1 MTGNAAAVGG
11 FSMRGMQIPHS
22 TLGRLAIMTL
32 LLGLAACGGGGSD
45 SDSDSSGDDA
55 APASPLV
62 ATPEPAP
69 ATDVAGNRATCQIAN
84 FREQALVRMNAY
96 RTAGAT
102 CGSTSF
108 PAAPA
113 LAWNDTLTQA
123 ALVHSDDMVARNFFS
138 HTGSDGSNPSQRA
151 NAAGY
156 SGPAGENLAAGQAG
170 INEVMAAWMA
180 SPGHCANLMNT
191 SHRDVGLACVSG
203 TASND
208 YRTYWT
214 MLLGASR

>member
-11 FSMRGMQIPHS
+11 FMMRGMQIPRS
-22 TLGRLAIMTL
+22 APGRVAVLTL

-45 SDSDSSGDDA
+45 SDSSSDDA

-96 RTAGAT
+96 RAAGAT

-113 LAWNDTLTQA
+113 LVWSDSLTQA

-156 SGPAGENLAAGQAG
+156 SWPAGENLSAGRSG

-180 SPGHCANLMNT
+180 SPGHCANFMNAL
-191 SHRDVGLACVSG
+191 HRDVGLACVSG
-203 TASND
+203 TASNT
-208 YRTYWT
+208 YQTYWT